1 MGICS
6 FCKLCFNNTQPE
18 ISDEYDFNSFS
29 ENNHDIIDDL
39 IHSSTVDENDIN
51 EQYNQENYIQL

>member
-6 FCKLCFNNTQPE
+6 FCKLCFNNTQNE
-18 ISDEYDFNSFS
+18 ISDEYDFDSFS
-29 ENNHDIIDDL
+29 EHNPDIIDEF
-39 IHSSTVDENDIN
+39 IHSSKLENDID